1 MAGNL
6 GVGVTHIDEIS
17 LKLKQVADNVQRRRK
32 GTFII
37 DQTFISLMWI
47 PKSEIGQYEID
58 ISSRRQLLDLDHTL
72 RRVNVWKFTQVVI

>member
-1 MAGNL
+1 MNSNWIPKTSSRTWLEIL
-6 GVGVTHIDEIS
+6 GVVTHIDEIS
-17 LKLKQVADNVQRRRK
+17 QKLKEVVDNVQRRRK

-58 ISSRRQLLDLDHTL
+58 ISSRRQL
-72 RRVNVWKFTQVVI
+72 

>member
-1 MAGNL
+1 MVGNKKPSIRTRYQKHQVELGRNL

-17 LKLKQVADNVQRRRK
+17 QKLKEVVDNVQRRRK

-58 ISSRRQLLDLDHTL
+58 ISSRRQL
-72 RRVNVWKFTQVVI
+72 

>member
-1 MAGNL
+1 MVGNKIPSIRTGYQKHQVELGRNL

-17 LKLKQVADNVQRRRK
+17 QKLKEVVDNVQRRRK

-58 ISSRRQLLDLDHTL
+58 ISSRRQL
-72 RRVNVWKFTQVVI
+72 

>member
-1 MAGNL
+1 MNSNWIPKTSSRTWLEIL

-17 LKLKQVADNVQRRRK
+17 QKLKEVVDNVQRRRK

-58 ISSRRQLLDLDHTL
+58 ISSRRQL
-72 RRVNVWKFTQVVI
+72 